1 MALLETEQGREIVKQ
16 VSLKKVKNWVGR
28 EGVALQAEFYLN
40 GKKMGTFYDVADGGE
55 SDINFISLAHK
66 GEFESFLI
74 KNNVAQIMFDN
85 GWDFLGVPDK
95 IDFRSQTQELIDMA
109 FTTLELEKEV
119 KRIQRKI
126 EKDCL
131 FGIVYKKDDTSSGY
145 FTNLFRIPLK
155 QIVQLYKE
163 KGVEEIQKLYDRIK
177 LEIGERGK
185 FLNTN
190 LEELGIK
197 L

>member
-16 VSLKKVKNWVGR
+16 VSLKKVKNWIGR

-40 GKKMGTFYDVADGGE
+40 GKKMGTFYDVAEGAE
-55 SDINFISLAHK
+55 ADIYFISPAHK

-85 GWDFLGVPDK
+85 GWDFLGTPDK
-95 IDFRSQTQELIDMA
+95 IKFHSQTQELIDIA
-109 FTTLELEKEV
+109 FTAAEREKDE
-119 KRIQRKI
+119 KKAQRKK
-126 EKDCL
+126 EKHCL
-131 FGIVYKKDDTSSGY
+131 YGIVYEKDGVSGY
-145 FTNLFRIPLK
+145 YTNLFRIPLK
-155 QIVQLYKE
+155 HIVNSFGE
-163 KGVEEIQKLYDRIK
+163 KGVETIQKLYDKTKI
-177 LEIGERGK
+177 EIGEKGK
-185 FLNTN
+185 ILNTN